1 MEAIT
6 MGGQVYETLTDQL
19 LAQGIEQG
27 KLETLLSLVRDGL
40 LSAEEATKRSD
51 MTVTEVQALLAN

>member
-1 MEAIT
+1 

-27 KLETLLSLVRDGL
+27 KLETLISLVRDGL
-40 LSAEEATKRSD
+40 LSTEEAAKRSD
-51 MTVTEVQALLAN
+51 MTVTEVQALLAD

>member
-27 KLETLLSLVRDGL
+27 KLETLISLVRDGL
-40 LSAEEATKRSD
+40 LSTEEAAKRSD
-51 MTVTEVQALLAN
+51 MTVTEVQALLAD